1 MGRYCYQRDEVK
13 GTEMA
18 KSDKPK
24 KTPVAKPAKM
34 SAILGRN
41 RRLGQW
47 QIPARST
54 VLAVFG
60 TCHIDMRKAYTED
73 DLKEVKMS
81 ITSIFGGVEI
91 IVPDGVEVRPS
102 GAAFLA
108 SSSFEVP
115 KMREDASLPPLILET
130 LTLFGRLRLHTV
142 IDEAE
147 AAERDAEIA
156 RIAEEERIE
165 AEEAKEAEAAKKAE
179 EEAEAK
185 KAEEEAAEAE
195 AKKAEEEKAEADKAE
210 AEEEAD
216 EADSDPEASEDDD
229 AADEVSEEASE
240 KEAVPA

>member
-1 MGRYCYQRDEVK
+1 
-13 GTEMA
+13 MA
-18 KSDKPK
+18 KSDKSK

-115 KMREDASLPPLILET
+115 KAREDASLPPLILET

-147 AAERDAEIA
+147 AAERDAELA
-156 RIAEEERIE
+156 RIAEEEAA
-165 AEEAKEAEAAKKAE
+165 AEVKKAE
-179 EEAEAK
+179 EEAAEAEVAK

-195 AKKAEEEKAEADKAE
+195 AAKKAEEEVEKAEADKVE
-210 AEEEAD
+210 AEEAD
-216 EADSDPEASEDDD
+216 KADPDPEASEDDD
-229 AADEVSEEASE
+229 AGDEVSEEASE
-240 KEAVPA
+240 KEAVSV

>member
-1 MGRYCYQRDEVK
+1 
-13 GTEMA
+13 MA
-18 KSDKPK
+18 KSDKSK

-73 DLKEVKMS
+73 ELKEVKMS

-115 KMREDASLPPLILET
+115 KMRDDASLPPLILET

-156 RIAEEERIE
+156 RLAEEERI
-165 AEEAKEAEAAKKAE
+165 AE
-179 EEAEAK
+179 EEEAK

-195 AKKAEEEKAEADKAE
+195 AEKAEEEAAEAKKAEEKAETDKAEAAEADKTE
-210 AEEEAD
+210 AAAAD
-216 EADSDPEASEDDD
+216 EADSDHEAAKDDD
-229 AADEVSEEASE
+229 AADEKSEDARE
-240 KEAVPA
+240 KEAVAA

>member
-1 MGRYCYQRDEVK
+1 
-13 GTEMA
+13 MA
-18 KSDKPK
+18 KSDKSK

-73 DLKEVKMS
+73 ELKEVKMS

-115 KMREDASLPPLILET
+115 KMRDDASLPPLILET

-156 RIAEEERIE
+156 RLAEEERI
-165 AEEAKEAEAAKKAE
+165 AE
-179 EEAEAK
+179 EEAAEAK

-195 AKKAEEEKAEADKAE
+195 AEKAEEEAAEAKKAEEKAETDKAEAAEADKTE
-210 AEEEAD
+210 AAAAD
-216 EADSDPEASEDDD
+216 EADSDHEAAKDDD
-229 AADEVSEEASE
+229 AADEKSEDARE
-240 KEAVPA
+240 KEAVAA